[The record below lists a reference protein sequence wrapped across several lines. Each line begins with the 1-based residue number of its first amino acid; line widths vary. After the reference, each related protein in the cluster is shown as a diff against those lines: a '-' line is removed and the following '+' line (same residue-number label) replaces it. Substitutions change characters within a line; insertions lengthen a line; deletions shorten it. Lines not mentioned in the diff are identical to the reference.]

1 MTGCVRP
8 SKGERGVALP
18 TPVIALSVLTVVAAV
33 VIFWVTGG
41 DDRGDEIAKAGAG
54 PSASASAS
62 PKAAKAEKSAAPEK
76 KKPAKP
82 APPPVDRSKVS
93 VEVYNNTNIA
103 GLAGEVAGKATTV
116 GWNVVG
122 EDNWMGSIPANTVYF
137 PAGMEREGKQLADDL
152 GIKRTHLSVEGSMK
166 GDRLTV
172 ILTGAL

>member
-18 TPVIALSVLTVVAAV
+18 TPVIALSVVAVVVAV

-41 DDRGDEIAKAGAG
+41 DDQGKEIVQAGG
-54 PSASASAS
+54 NPSASASAS
-62 PKAAKAEKSAAPEK
+62 ASPQAAKTET
-76 KKPAKP
+76 KKPAKAEP
-82 APPPVDRSKVS
+82 SPVDRAKIS
-93 VEVYNNTNIA
+93 VEVYNNSKIV
-103 GLAGEVAGKATTV
+103 GLAGEVAAKATTV

-122 EDNWMGSIPANTVYF
+122 EDNWMGSIPENTVYF
-137 PAGMEREGKQLADDL
+137 PPGMKREGQQLADDL

-172 ILTGAL
+172 VLTSAL